1 MESNSISNI
10 IHDCGATDT
19 LFRNSDAHL
28 LTGPNTAGTL
38 CVGLPNGEVI
48 RSHSSANFDAPNF
61 STKLHIFPDKL
72 LNRSLMATA
81 DFCNNGCT
89 AIFNSTSATIIHDE
103 TGQIISRSLKDPQ
116 ARLWPFD
123 PSSVSP
129 KFLANNVVRHEI
141 NADFVA
147 YCHASFCS
155 PPDSSMY
162 EALRKGYLGNYP
174 RLTAKMFRSNM
185 PNSPSTAKGHL
196 KQRRQTSKNKKRTA
210 SSDAPYISPAPGKS
224 TLSSHKLCSRKPP
237 GRHKNVRPPLSA
249 VNNAESTEH
258 DFLED
263 GENQKRNS
271 DLLVDDETAISIKII
286 RSSDLNSSDMAG
298 RFPFISHR
306 GYEYMLISVFRGY
319 IHVELLK
326 NRTAAELV
334 RAYRATYDFY
344 FALGFS
350 PSIQM
355 LDNETGKEL
364 KLFFQEIKVKTEYV
378 PPNSHRRNRA
388 ERAIQDWKGHFI
400 SCLCNLDPDFPMFLW
415 CELVLQAKANAQSSP
430 LVFLRSN
437 SVRL

>member
-1 MESNSISNI
+1 
-10 IHDCGATDT
+10 
-19 LFRNSDAHL
+19 
-28 LTGPNTAGTL
+28 
-38 CVGLPNGEVI
+38 
-48 RSHSSANFDAPNF
+48 
-61 STKLHIFPDKL
+61 
-72 LNRSLMATA
+72 
-81 DFCNNGCT
+81 
-89 AIFNSTSATIIHDE
+89 
-103 TGQIISRSLKDPQ
+103 
-116 ARLWPFD
+116 
-123 PSSVSP
+123 
-129 KFLANNVVRHEI
+129 
-141 NADFVA
+141 
-147 YCHASFCS
+147 
-155 PPDSSMY
+155 
-162 EALRKGYLGNYP
+162 
-174 RLTAKMFRSNM
+174 MFRSNM

-210 SSDAPYISPAPGKS
+210 SSDAPYISPAPEKS

-249 VNNAESTEH
+249 VNNAESTKRH
-258 DFLED
+258 SLED

-271 DLLVDDETAISIKII
+271 DLLVDDDTAISIKII

-378 PPNSHRRNRA
+378 PPNNHRRNRA
-388 ERAIQDWKGHFI
+388 ERAIQEWKGHFI
-400 SCLCNLDPDFPMFLW
+400 AGLCTLDPDFKMSLW
-415 CELVLQAKANAQSSP
+415 CELVPQG
-430 LVFLRSN
+430 
-437 SVRL
+437 

>member
-61 STKLHIFPDKL
+61 STKVHIFPDKL

-162 EALRKGYLGNYP
+162 EALRKGFLGNYP

-210 SSDAPYISPAPGKS
+210 SSDAPYISPAPEKS
-224 TLSSHKLCSRKPP
+224 TLSSHKLCSQKPP

-249 VNNAESTEH
+249 VNNAEFT
-258 DFLED
+258 
-263 GENQKRNS
+263 KRHS
-271 DLLVDDETAISIKII
+271 
-286 RSSDLNSSDMAG
+286 
-298 RFPFISHR
+298 
-306 GYEYMLISVFRGY
+306 
-319 IHVELLK
+319 
-326 NRTAAELV
+326 
-334 RAYRATYDFY
+334 
-344 FALGFS
+344 
-350 PSIQM
+350 
-355 LDNETGKEL
+355 
-364 KLFFQEIKVKTEYV
+364 
-378 PPNSHRRNRA
+378 
-388 ERAIQDWKGHFI
+388 
-400 SCLCNLDPDFPMFLW
+400 
-415 CELVLQAKANAQSSP
+415 
-430 LVFLRSN
+430 
-437 SVRL
+437 